1 MRIHTAVVTV
11 VQVCGKVEVLP
22 HGGVRGVGGA
32 MVDGANGR
40 AHRGV
45 APHYAFAGR

>member
-22 HGGVRGVGGA
+22 SGPRI
-32 MVDGANGR
+32 
-40 AHRGV
+40 
-45 APHYAFAGR
+45 